1 MPAHTPVRTRPPT
14 AAAPRTVSASGFA
27 QLPADRL
34 VALVTA
40 AQRGDRAA
48 FGKLAA
54 HFEPTVFA
62 VALRRLRNRSEAAEV
77 TQDVL
82 IRAMRKLGQLD
93 DPERFAGWLK
103 QIAVRMSIN
112 RAVRRPREAVC
123 APETFG
129 GQSACGEGALDS
141 LLRSESAGLIRD
153 GLGRLKDLDRRT
165 LTAFYFEGRSLKE
178 IGEEFACPVG
188 TVKRRLHTA
197 RGRLK
202 AELASVMS
210 A

>member
-1 MPAHTPVRTRPPT
+1 MPASTPT
-14 AAAPRTVSASGFA
+14 AVTDRTPMDRA
-27 QLPADRL
+27 RL
-34 VALVTA
+34 VDLVTA
-40 AQRGDRAA
+40 AQSGDRAA
-48 FGKLAA
+48 FGDLAA

-62 VALRRLRNRSEAAEV
+62 VVLRRLRNRSEAAEV

-129 GQSACGEGALDS
+129 GESAGGEAALDS
-141 LLRSESAGLIRD
+141 LLRTESAGLVRA
-153 GLGRLKDLDRRT
+153 GLTRLKDLDRRT

-178 IGEEFACPVG
+178 IGEAFDCPVG

-202 AELASVMS
+202 AELAADV
-210 A
+210 AA

>member
-1 MPAHTPVRTRPPT
+1 MDTLFSNGAR
-14 AAAPRTVSASGFA
+14 AARDAGNMEPE
-27 QLPADRL
+27 RL
-34 VALVTA
+34 VLLVRA
-40 AQRGDRAA
+40 SQAGDRAA
-48 FGKLAA
+48 FGELAA

-82 IRAMRKLGQLD
+82 MRAMRKIGQLEE
-93 DPERFAGWLK
+93 PERFAGWLK
-103 QIAVRMSIN
+103 QVAVRMSIN
-112 RAVRRPREAVC
+112 RAVRRPKEAVC

-129 GQSACGEGALDS
+129 GEATGGETALDS
-141 LLRSESAGLIRD
+141 LLRGEAAALVRGSLD
-153 GLGRLKDLDRRT
+153 RLKELDRRT

>member
-1 MPAHTPVRTRPPT
+1 METHAYSQM
-14 AAAPRTVSASGFA
+14 AP
-27 QLPADRL
+27 DRL
-34 VALVTA
+34 VRLVTA
-40 AQRGDRAA
+40 ARSGDRAA
-48 FGKLAA
+48 FGELAA

-82 IRAMRKLGQLD
+82 IRAMRKLGQLE

-123 APETFG
+123 APEAFG
-129 GQSACGEGALDS
+129 GETCRGETALDS
-141 LLRSESAGLIRD
+141 LLRGEAAGLVRD
-153 GLGRLKDLDRRT
+153 SLTRLKDLDRRT

-202 AELASVMS
+202 AELAAVMP

>member
-1 MPAHTPVRTRPPT
+1 MDTRTAEATRPPDARHT
-14 AAAPRTVSASGFA
+14 DKMAP
-27 QLPADRL
+27 DRL
-34 VALVTA
+34 VRLVLA
-40 AQRGDRAA
+40 AQAGDRAA
-48 FGKLAA
+48 FGELAA

-82 IRAMRKLGQLD
+82 IRAMRKLGQLEEPD
-93 DPERFAGWLK
+93 RFAGWLK
-103 QIAVRMSIN
+103 QVAVRMSIN

-123 APETFG
+123 APEAFG
-129 GQSACGEGALDS
+129 GETSADPGVLDG
-141 LLRSESAGLIRD
+141 LLKSESAGLIRD
-153 GLGRLKDLDRRT
+153 GLGRLKELDRRT
-165 LTAFYFEGRSLKE
+165 LTAFYFDGLSLKE

-202 AELASVMS
+202 AELASAM
-210 A
+210 

>member
-1 MPAHTPVRTRPPT
+1 MDAAPTTPVT
-14 AAAPRTVSASGFA
+14 PRGTSAFENMDRG
-27 QLPADRL
+27 RL
-34 VALVTA
+34 VALVVA
-40 AQRGDRAA
+40 ARSGDRTA
-48 FGKLAA
+48 FGELAA

-62 VALRRLRNRSEAAEV
+62 VALRRLRNRSEAVEV

-112 RAVRRPREAVC
+112 RAVRRPKEAVC

-129 GQSACGEGALDS
+129 GRAHRGETALDS
-141 LLRSESAGLIRD
+141 LLRGEAAGLVRES
-153 GLGRLKDLDRRT
+153 LTRLKELDRRT

-202 AELASVMS
+202 AELAGTV
-210 A
+210 

>member
-1 MPAHTPVRTRPPT
+1 MDTLFNT
-14 AAAPRTVSASGFA
+14 ASARQTGTMDTG
-27 QLPADRL
+27 QLVRL
-34 VALVTA
+34 VRL
-40 AQRGDRAA
+40 AQTGDRAA
-48 FGKLAA
+48 FGELAA

-82 IRAMRKLGQLD
+82 MRAMRKLDQLE

-103 QIAVRMSIN
+103 QVAVRMSIN
-112 RAVRRPREAVC
+112 RAVRRPKEAVC

-129 GQSACGEGALDS
+129 GEATGGETALDS
-141 LLRSESAGLIRD
+141 LLRGEAAALVRGSLD
-153 GLGRLKDLDRRT
+153 RLKELDRRT

>member
-1 MPAHTPVRTRPPT
+1 MDTLFPPGARASRDAGTMEPVRL
-14 AAAPRTVSASGFA
+14 V
-27 QLPADRL
+27 RL
-34 VALVTA
+34 VRA
-40 AQRGDRAA
+40 AQAGDRSA
-48 FGKLAA
+48 FGELAA

-82 IRAMRKLGQLD
+82 MRAMRKLGQLEE
-93 DPERFAGWLK
+93 PERFAGWLK
-103 QIAVRMSIN
+103 QVAVRMSIN
-112 RAVRRPREAVC
+112 RAVRRPKEAVC

-129 GQSACGEGALDS
+129 GETTGGETALDS
-141 LLRSESAGLIRD
+141 LLRSEAADLIRGSLD
-153 GLGRLKDLDRRT
+153 RLKELDRRT

>member
-1 MPAHTPVRTRPPT
+1 MTARPTPRAPAH
-14 AAAPRTVSASGFA
+14 GFEPM
-27 QLPADRL
+27 PADRL

-40 AQRGDRAA
+40 AQAGDRAA
-48 FGKLAA
+48 FGRLAA

-82 IRAMRKLGQLD
+82 IRAMRKLSQLD

-112 RAVRRPREAVC
+112 RAVRRPKEAVC
-123 APETFG
+123 GPETFG
-129 GQSACGEGALDS
+129 GQTAAGDTALESVLRGEAADLVRGS
-141 LLRSESAGLIRD
+141 LA
-153 GLGRLKDLDRRT
+153 RLKELDRRT
-165 LTAFYFEGRSLKE
+165 LTAFYFDGLSLKE

-202 AELASVMS
+202 AELAGVL
-210 A
+210 

>member
-1 MPAHTPVRTRPPT
+1 MPAHITARTRSPAGGHGFT
-14 AAAPRTVSASGFA
+14 AM
-27 QLPADRL
+27 PADRL
-34 VALVTA
+34 VTLVTA
-40 AQRGDRAA
+40 AQTGDRAA

-62 VALRRLRNRSEAAEV
+62 VALRRLRNRSEAIEV

-123 APETFG
+123 A
-129 GQSACGEGALDS
+129 
-141 LLRSESAGLIRD
+141 RRRSAGSRPAARARSIRCC
-153 GLGRLKDLDRRT
+153 GASPPASSA
-165 LTAFYFEGRSLKE
+165 TASPG
-178 IGEEFACPVG
+178 
-188 TVKRRLHTA
+188 
-197 RGRLK
+197 
-202 AELASVMS
+202 
-210 A
+210 

>member
-1 MPAHTPVRTRPPT
+1 MTARPTPRAPAH
-14 AAAPRTVSASGFA
+14 GFEPM
-27 QLPADRL
+27 PADRL

-40 AQRGDRAA
+40 AQAGDRAA
-48 FGKLAA
+48 FGRLAA

-82 IRAMRKLGQLD
+82 IRAMRKLSQLD

-112 RAVRRPREAVC
+112 RAVRRPKEAVC
-123 APETFG
+123 APEAFG
-129 GQSACGEGALDS
+129 GQSAGGEGALDS

-153 GLGRLKDLDRRT
+153 GLTRLRDLDRRT

-202 AELASVMS
+202 AELAAVMP
-210 A
+210 AK

>member
-1 MPAHTPVRTRPPT
+1 MNASSLLAGDYRTGDYRTGTMEPA
-14 AAAPRTVSASGFA
+14 
-27 QLPADRL
+27 RL
-34 VALVTA
+34 VRLVIA
-40 AQRGDRAA
+40 AQTGDRDA
-48 FGKLAA
+48 FGELAA

-77 TQDVL
+77 TQEVL
-82 IRAMRKLGQLD
+82 MRAMRKIDQLE

-103 QIAVRMSIN
+103 QVAVRMSIN
-112 RAVRRPREAVC
+112 RAVRRPKEAVC
-123 APETFG
+123 APEAFG
-129 GQSACGEGALDS
+129 GEAVGGETALDS
-141 LLRSESAGLIRD
+141 LLRGEAADLVRGSLD
-153 GLGRLKDLDRRT
+153 RLKELDRRT

-202 AELASVMS
+202 AELAAVLP